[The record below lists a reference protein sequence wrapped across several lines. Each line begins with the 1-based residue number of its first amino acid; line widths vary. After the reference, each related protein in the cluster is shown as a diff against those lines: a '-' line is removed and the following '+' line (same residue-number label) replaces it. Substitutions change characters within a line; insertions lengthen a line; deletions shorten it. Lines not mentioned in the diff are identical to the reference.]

1 ERADAEF
8 LLRATTFFRALD
20 HGLRIVTGRSGQ
32 GLPSTPAELE
42 MLVELLGRWTGDR
55 KTTSALQEE
64 LLSIQT
70 GMRRL
75 FDSIF
80 VN

>member
-1 ERADAEF
+1 
-8 LLRATTFFRALD
+8 
-20 HGLRIVTGRSGQ
+20 
-32 GLPSTPAELE
+32 LE

-55 KTTSALQEE
+55 KNTSALEEE